1 VVATQKTLSE
11 SALGGHVY
19 VMMIDDMTLVR
30 EFAAS
35 HSESA
40 FAGLVE
46 RHIGLVHSSAL
57 RQSGD
62 HQLAEDISQA
72 VFIILARKAPSLG
85 SKTVLSAWL
94 YRTTRYATADALKA
108 RRRRQAHD
116 QEAYMQSTLNEPDSD
131 AWAQLAPVLDD
142 ALAELGET
150 DRTALVLR
158 FFENKT
164 AREIAETLRMEEGAA
179 QKRVTRALEKLR
191 SLFVKRGVTLTAA
204 AIAGAVGAN
213 AVQAAPVGL
222 VVTISATAAKGVAVT
237 ATVTA
242 LVKGTM
248 HMMTWIKL
256 KLAVGVGLGVLL
268 AGSVATMAL
277 IEKPSEAPTAP
288 PTGSHAGVTFFS
300 MLEGTP
306 IVANAVFEKELF
318 MDGIPAGA
326 RKQTFAILADGDNY
340 RLSTGGTREGKFE
353 GVSWQQLNGN
363 LTLFDPKANKQGGN
377 SGGTVEGESTCR
389 MTVDLFLALGI
400 RQMLPG
406 SAVWDPDKHRFTAK
420 TRDGKNL
427 VVETTLENGVPV
439 AAYLLT
445 DDGQRSVR
453 IQFIYSAGFYGGQVP
468 IEFTAYWIKPGATDE
483 QSPKLK
489 IYSIR
494 VRALEISDEHLDSD
508 LLDPTQLAGTSTTFS
523 YSNNILYWTKRNGE
537 VSRVLTLEEG
547 KKETERLKAIIRK
560 K

>member
-1 VVATQKTLSE
+1 
-11 SALGGHVY
+11 
-19 VMMIDDMTLVR
+19 MMMSDDMTLVR

-35 HSESA
+35 QSEAA
-40 FAGLVE
+40 FTALVE

-62 HQLAEDISQA
+62 PQLAEDISQA

-85 SKTVLSAWL
+85 PKTVLSAWL
-94 YRTTRYATADALKA
+94 YRTTRYAATDVLKA
-108 RRRRQAHD
+108 RRRRQARE

-131 AWAQLAPVLDD
+131 AWAQLAPLLDD

-158 FFENKT
+158 FFENKS
-164 AREIAETLRMEEGAA
+164 AREIAEALQTGEATA

-191 SLFVKRGVTLTAA
+191 AIFVKRGVTLTTAV
-204 AIAGAVGAN
+204 IAGAVAAN
-213 AVQAAPVGL
+213 SVQAAPVGL
-222 VVTISATAAKGVAVT
+222 VVTISGTAAKGAAVT

-248 HMMTWIKL
+248 QMMTWMKL
-256 KLAVGVGLGVLL
+256 KLIVGVGLGVLL

-288 PTGSHAGVTFFS
+288 PTGSHVGVTFFS

-318 MDGIPAGA
+318 MDDIPAGG
-326 RKQTFAILADGDNY
+326 RKQTFTFLVDGDNY
-340 RLSTGGTREGKFE
+340 RLSTGGMRGGKFE
-353 GVSWQQLNGN
+353 GVSWHHLNGN
-363 LTLFDPKANKQGGN
+363 LTLFDPKANKPGGN

-389 MTVDLFLALGI
+389 MTVDIFLTLGI
-400 RQMLPG
+400 WQMLPG
-406 SAVWDPDKHRFTAK
+406 SAVWDQDKHRFMAK
-420 TRDGKNL
+420 TKAGKDL

-439 AAYLLT
+439 AAYILT
-445 DDGQRSVR
+445 DDGQRYER
-453 IQFIYSAGFYGGQVP
+453 IQFKYSPGFYDGQLP
-468 IEFTAYWIKPGATDE
+468 IELTAYSVKPGAKDE

-489 IYSIR
+489 LYSIR
-494 VRALEISDEHLDSD
+494 VKALEISDEHLDTA
-508 LLDPTQLAGTSTTFS
+508 LLEPTQIAGSSTTSF
-523 YSNNILYWTKRNGE
+523 YSNNILYWTRKNGE

-547 KKETERLKAIIRK
+547 KKEIERIKANRRRK
-560 K
+560 

>member
-1 VVATQKTLSE
+1 MTS
-11 SALGGHVY
+11 
-19 VMMIDDMTLVR
+19 DDMTLVR
-30 EFAAS
+30 EFAANQ
-35 HSESA
+35 SELA
-40 FAGLVE
+40 FTALAE

-57 RQSGD
+57 RQVGD
-62 HQLAEDISQA
+62 SHLAEEITQA
-72 VFIILARKAPSLG
+72 VFIILARKAASLG
-85 SKTVLSAWL
+85 PKTVLSAWL
-94 YRTTRYATADALKA
+94 YRTTRYAAADALRA
-108 RRRRQAHD
+108 RRRRQARE
-116 QEAYMQSTLNEPDSD
+116 QEAHMQSTLNEPDSD
-131 AWAQLAPVLDD
+131 AWAQLAPLLDD

-150 DRTALVLR
+150 DRTVLVLR

-164 AREIAETLRMEEGAA
+164 VREIAEALRIEEEAA
-179 QKRVTRALEKLR
+179 QKRVARALERLR
-191 SLFVKRGVTLTAA
+191 ALFVKRGVTLTAA
-204 AIAGAVGAN
+204 VIAGAVAAN
-213 AVQAAPVGL
+213 SVQAAPVGL
-222 VVTISATAAKGVAVT
+222 VVTISATAAKGAAVT

-248 HMMTWIKL
+248 QMMTWMKL
-256 KLAVGVGLGVLL
+256 KLIVGVGLGVLL

-288 PTGSHAGVTFFS
+288 PTGSHVGVTFFS

-326 RKQTFAILADGDNY
+326 RKQTFTFLADGDNY

-363 LTLFDPKANKQGGN
+363 LTLFDPKANKPGGN

-389 MTVDLFLALGI
+389 MTVDLFLTLGI

-406 SAVWDPDKHRFTAK
+406 SAVWDHDKHRFTAK
-420 TRDGKNL
+420 TRDGNNL
-427 VVETTLENGVPV
+427 VVETALEDGIPV

-468 IEFTAYWIKPGATDE
+468 IEFTAYWIKPGAKDE

-494 VRALEISDEHLDSD
+494 VKALEISDEHLDTD
-508 LLDPTQLAGTSTTFS
+508 LLDPTQLAGASTASF
-523 YSNNILYWTKRNGE
+523 YSNNILYWTRKNGE
-537 VSRVLTLEEG
+537 VSRVLTLEEN
-547 KKETERLKAIIRK
+547 KKEIERLKANNPK
-560 K
+560 KSSWWRR